1 MALEKFLRS
10 FIMKRGEIV
19 MKNILFRL
27 LPVLLLPGCASDQSI
42 PAVENLNLKQ
52 YMGTWY
58 EIARLPNHFERGIS
72 GVSADY
78 SLLPGGEVK
87 VVNRG
92 TKNDQKKSITG
103 VARKR
108 NQSGSGELEV
118 SFFKPFFNS
127 YRIIKLGPDYRY
139 SIVMGRNRQ
148 MLWVLGRQKQLSKED
163 REEIMK
169 FLKYH
174 KFPVE
179 KLIHSWHT
187 KL

>member
-1 MALEKFLRS
+1 MLLEKFLRR
-10 FIMKRGEIV
+10 FIMMRGEIF
-19 MKNILFRL
+19 MENLLFWL

-42 PAVENLNLKQ
+42 PAVEGLNLKQ

-58 EIARLPNHFERGIS
+58 EIARLPNHFERGMS

-87 VVNRG
+87 VINRG
-92 TKNDQKKSITG
+92 TKNDQRKSITG

-108 NQSGSGELEV
+108 SNAGSGELEV

-139 SIVMGRNRQ
+139 SIVMGRNRR
-148 MLWVLGRQKQLSKED
+148 MLWVLGRQKQLCKED
-163 REEIMK
+163 CEEIIK
-169 FLKYH
+169 FLVRH

-179 KLIHSWHT
+179 KLINSWHT

>member
-1 MALEKFLRS
+1 ME
-10 FIMKRGEIV
+10 
-19 MKNILFRL
+19 NILFWL
-27 LPVLLLPGCASDQSI
+27 LPVLLLSGCASDRSI
-42 PAVENLNLKQ
+42 PAVEGLNLKQ

-58 EIARLPNHFERGIS
+58 EIARLPNRFERGMS

-92 TKNDQKKSITG
+92 TKNDHKKSITG
-103 VARKR
+103 VARTRSK
-108 NQSGSGELEV
+108 SGSGELEV

-148 MLWVLGRQKQLSKED
+148 MLWVL
-163 REEIMK
+163 
-169 FLKYH
+169 
-174 KFPVE
+174 
-179 KLIHSWHT
+179 
-187 KL
+187 